1 MSRLRYI
8 FSTFLIFSCICSLVY
23 AQRPRRTSGKK
34 NDGTTLEVPIYR
46 DTTKEVMSDSLKA
59 VLDSIHVA
67 DSIFT
72 ADSIELMKE
81 SSLQAPAF
89 SEARDSIVE
98 DFADG
103 KQLLYYYGDVKV
115 TYGNMTLAA
124 EYMEY
129 DVKEQTVFARG
140 RRDRATGEIVGDP
153 VMTEEGGAKYEMKEV
168 KYNFK
173 TRKAFIKNVV
183 TTDDQGILHGK
194 QIMMMPDQSVNITN
208 GKYTVCDCDEPH
220 YFLHM
225 TAAKVMTKPSR
236 NTVFGPAWPVVEG
249 VPLFPIV
256 LPFGFIPK
264 RPERAS
270 GLLMPTFGEEQA
282 RGFFAR
288 DMGAYFVFGDYFD
301 FSLTGSY
308 YSLGSWNIDFNSRY
322 MYKYHF
328 NGQIGLT
335 YSFDQVGEKGEP
347 DSSSSSN
354 FSFRWS
360 HQMDSKAH
368 PGASFS
374 ASVNFSS
381 PNNSRYNSHS
391 VTEAL
396 NNQISSSI
404 SYSRNWNGKFN
415 LSVNALHSQ
424 NSRDSSY
431 SITLPNITFSVS
443 KFYPFKRKVRVG
455 KEKLYEKFS
464 LAYNTSFQ
472 NKINFKASE
481 VKQPGFMDKMQNGMS
496 HSFSIGLPSFPIFK
510 YINVNPSISYG
521 MNWFFDSVTK
531 EYVVTEDPETHK
543 KTGEVVT
550 TKGGSFSTF
559 GVTQDY
565 SGSISL
571 DTQLYGTFN
580 FGKHHKIQAMRHIFR
595 PSLSFNFSPDKA
607 KYFNGYR
614 TLEYT
619 DVDGH
624 YQKLDYNIYEGQ
636 MLSPPGKGSTCAA
649 VLNLGNNLEMK
660 VRDYRDT
667 TGTGSKKVKLLD
679 QFNINMSYNFL
690 ADSLKMGAVGITF
703 ATNVLGKIG
712 LNGNL
717 NFSPYSLAIKN
728 GSVVEV
734 NKFYI
739 ADGGSLLRLKNTS
752 LSLSYSISGK
762 GSING
767 NDGSKVGASGGD
779 SGGGGK
785 GSFPEYTKVY
795 YHPLTGEYIP
805 GGWTYYMNPN
815 SPWSINMSYSL
826 SMSNNWRV
834 ENNRIVRKSNFTQTL
849 NLSGNVK
856 ITRRLSISANTGID
870 LMALKITTTQI
881 SATYD
886 LHCFNIQ
893 FSMVPSGM
901 WKSWNFTIAANAAA
915 LSDLLRIR
923 KSNSFWDNR

>member
-8 FSTFLIFSCICSLVY
+8 FSLALILLCLCCLAY
-23 AQRPRRTSGKK
+23 AQRPRRTDSNKK
-34 NDGTTLEVPIYR
+34 GTTTLEVPIYK
-46 DTTKEVMSDSLKA
+46 DTTKKVISDSLKA

-67 DSIFT
+67 DSLYKL
-72 ADSIELMKE
+72 DSIALMQE

-89 SEARDSIVE
+89 SEAKDSIVE
-98 DFADG
+98 NFSDG

-115 TYGNMTLAA
+115 SYGNMTLTAD
-124 EYMEY
+124 YMEY
-129 DVKEQTVFARG
+129 DVQEQTVFARG
-140 RRDRATGEIVGDP
+140 RKDPATGEMKGEP
-153 VMTEEGGAKYEMKEV
+153 VMTESGGGKSATYQMTEI

-183 TTDDQGILHGK
+183 TNDDQGILHGK
-194 QIMMMPDQSVNITN
+194 QIMMLPDQSVNITN
-208 GKYTVCDCDEPH
+208 GKYTVCDCEEPH
-220 YFLHM
+220 YYLHM
-225 TAAKVMTKPSR
+225 TAAKVMTKPTR

-256 LPFGFIPK
+256 LPFGFVPK

-282 RGFFAR
+282 RGFYVR

-322 MYKYHF
+322 KYNYHF
-328 NGQIGLT
+328 NGQIGIT

-347 DSSSSSN
+347 DASSSAN
-354 FSFRWS
+354 FAVKWS

-381 PNNSRYNSHS
+381 PSNSKYNSHS
-391 VTEAL
+391 VQEAL

-404 SYSRNWNGKFN
+404 SYSRSWNGGKYN

-431 SITLPNITFSVS
+431 AFTLPNITFSVS

-481 VKQPGFMDKMQNGMS
+481 FKSMNVLDKMQNGMS

-510 YINVNPSISYG
+510 YINVNPSLSYG

-550 TKGGSFSTF
+550 TKGGAFSTF
-559 GVTQDY
+559 GITQDY
-565 SGSISL
+565 SGSISM
-571 DTQLYGTFN
+571 DTQVYGTFN
-580 FGKHHKIQAMRHIFR
+580 FGKHHKIQAMRHIFK
-595 PSLSFNFSPDKA
+595 PSLQFNFSPDKA

-636 MLSPPGKGSTCAA
+636 MLSAPGKGSTCTAS
-649 VLNLGNNLEMK
+649 LTLGNNLEMK

-667 TGTGSKKVKLLD
+667 TGNGSKKVKLLD
-679 QFNINMSYNFL
+679 QCNINMNYNFL
-690 ADSLKMGAVGITF
+690 ADSLKMGAVGLTL
-703 ATNVLGKIG
+703 ATNVLGKVGI
-712 LNGNL
+712 NGNL
-717 NFSPYSLAIKN
+717 NFSPYGLGIKN
-728 GSVVEV
+728 GSVVEI

-739 ADGGSLLRLKNTS
+739 ASGGSLLRLKNAS
-752 LSLSYSISGK
+752 LSLNYSLSGK
-762 GSING
+762 GTING
-767 NDGSKVGASGGD
+767 NDGTKGDGGGD
-779 SGGGGK
+779 K
-785 GSFPEYTKVY
+785 GLPTYTRIY

-805 GGWTYYMNPN
+805 GGWVYYMNPN
-815 SPWSINMSYSL
+815 SPWSLNMSYSL
-826 SMSNNWRV
+826 GVNNSWKA
-834 ENNRIVRKSNFTQTL
+834 ENNQIVRTSSVTQTL
-849 NLSGNVK
+849 SLSGNVK
-856 ITRRLSISANTGID
+856 ITRRLSISANTGVD
-870 LMALKITTTQI
+870 LMALKITSTQI

-893 FSMVPSGM
+893 FSMVPFGQ

-915 LSDLLRIR
+915 LSDLLRLK